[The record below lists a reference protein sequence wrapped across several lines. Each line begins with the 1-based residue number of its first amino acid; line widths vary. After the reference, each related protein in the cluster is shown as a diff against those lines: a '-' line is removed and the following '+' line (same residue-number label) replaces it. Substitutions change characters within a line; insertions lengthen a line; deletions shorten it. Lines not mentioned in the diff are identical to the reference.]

1 MLECTLPLES
11 VQSGK
16 ESDLSIWSAT
26 LLQSSFGSFWSL
38 IINSGPVAMLV
49 LLILLFFSVLS
60 WAIIFKKQKAFKEV
74 EQQSIEFHEEFQRRS
89 SLSEIYRECERFP
102 MSPLAGIFKS
112 GYAELNHRVQTAKA
126 KSETAELS
134 QQQVVM
140 NSLDGLQRTMR
151 KAAFS
156 EMLAMERSLSWLA
169 TTGAVTPFI
178 GLFGT
183 VVGIIN
189 AFQGLGLGGTT
200 TIQAVA
206 PGISE
211 ALVATA
217 AGLFAA
223 IPAVIG
229 YNYFIGR
236 LRHFGAEMDDFSVE
250 FLNLIER
257 SFS

>member
-1 MLECTLPLES
+1 LADVS
-11 VQSGK
+11 WV
-16 ESDLSIWSAT
+16 
-26 LLQSSFGSFWSL
+26 LLQSSLGSFWSL
-38 IINSGPVAMLV
+38 IAQSGPIAQAV
-49 LLILLFFSVLS
+49 LLVLLFFSILS
-60 WAIIFKKQKAFKEV
+60 WTIIIKKHKFYKEI
-74 EQQSIEFHEEFQRRS
+74 EQQSFEFHEDFQQSS
-89 SLSEIYRECERFP
+89 SLSEIYRDCERYP

-112 GYAELNHRVQTAKA
+112 GYQELNHRVQTAK
-126 KSETAELS
+126 SEDESSKEAQRQAVALGIS
-134 QQQVVM
+134 
-140 NSLDGLQRTMR
+140 GLERTLK
-151 KAAFS
+151 KAAMG
-156 EMLAMERSLSWLA
+156 EMVGMERSLSWLA

-189 AFQGLGLGGTT
+189 AFQGLGQGSTT

-229 YNYFIGR
+229 YNHFITR
-236 LRHFGAEMDDFSVE
+236 LRHFGVEMDDFSVE

-257 SFS
+257 SFG

>member
-1 MLECTLPLES
+1 MNPIFDSSL
-11 VQSGK
+11 
-16 ESDLSIWSAT
+16 T

-38 IINSGPVAMLV
+38 ILNSGPLAQAV
-49 LLILLFFSVLS
+49 LLLLVFFSVYS
-60 WAIIFKKQKAFKEV
+60 WAIIFKKHRTYSEV
-74 EQQSIEFHEEFQRRS
+74 SRQSVEFHEIFQERG
-89 SLSEIYRECERFP
+89 SLSEIYSECEHYP
-102 MSPLAGIFKS
+102 MSPLADIFKHGYQELKQRVKAAKDDS
-112 GYAELNHRVQTAKA
+112 GRKE
-126 KSETAELS
+126 
-134 QQQVVM
+134 VVM
-140 NSLDGLQRTMR
+140 SSMSGLQRTLNKSAM
-151 KAAFS
+151 A
-156 EMLAMERSLSWLA
+156 EMLAMEESLTWLA

-189 AFQGLGLGGTT
+189 AFEGLGAGGTT

-223 IPAVIG
+223 IPAVIA
-229 YNYFIGR
+229 YNHFINR
-236 LRHFGAEMDDFSVE
+236 LKVLGAEMDDFIVE

-257 SFS
+257 SFI

>member
-1 MLECTLPLES
+1 MIGVLA
-11 VQSGK
+11 QG
-16 ESDLSIWSAT
+16 
-26 LLQSSFGSFWSL
+26 SFGSFWSL
-38 IINSGPVAMLV
+38 ILQSGPVAQAV
-49 LLILLFFSVLS
+49 LLILLFFSVFS
-60 WAIIFKKQKAFKEV
+60 WAIIFKKYRIYKEV
-74 EQQSIEFHEEFQRRS
+74 EQQSVEFHEEFQRRS
-89 SLSEIYRECERFP
+89 SLSEIYRECESFP
-102 MSPLAGIFKS
+102 LSPLAGIFKS
-112 GYAELNHRVQTAKA
+112 GYQELTHRVQTAKA
-126 KSETAELS
+126 KSES
-134 QQQVVM
+134 SGQVQRQAVFDSI
-140 NSLDGLQRTMR
+140 NGLQRTLK
-151 KAAFS
+151 KAAMS
-156 EMLAMERSLSWLA
+156 EMLEMERSLNWLA
-169 TTGAVTPFI
+169 TTGSVTPFI

-189 AFQGLGLGGTT
+189 AFQGLGEGGTT

-229 YNYFIGR
+229 YNHFVNR
-236 LRHFGAEMDDFSVE
+236 LRQFGAEMDDFSAE

>member
-1 MLECTLPLES
+1 MNLGS
-11 VQSGK
+11 WV
-16 ESDLSIWSAT
+16 
-26 LLQSSFGSFWSL
+26 LLQGSFGSLWSL
-38 IINSGPVAMLV
+38 IANSGLVAQLV
-49 LLILLFFSVLS
+49 LLILLAFSVFS
-60 WAIIFKKQKAFKEV
+60 WSIIFKKYRFFKEV
-74 EQQSIEFHEEFQRRS
+74 REQSGAFFEEFGRS
-89 SLSEIYRECERFP
+89 HSLSEIYRSCERFP
-102 MSPLAGIFKS
+102 KSPLAGIFKAAYTQLHQDIGDS
-112 GYAELNHRVQTAKA
+112 AEGG
-126 KSETAELS
+126 ETALS
-134 QQQVVM
+134 
-140 NSLDGLQRTMR
+140 NPRALERALSR
-151 KAAFS
+151 ASIS
-156 EMLAMERSLSWLA
+156 EMTVLERSLSWLA

-189 AFQGLGLGGTT
+189 AFQGLGEGSTT

-229 YNYFIGR
+229 YNHFVND
-236 LRHFGAEMDDFSVE
+236 LKVFGAEMDDFASE
-250 FLNLIER
+250 LLSLLER

>member
-1 MLECTLPLES
+1 MT
-11 VQSGK
+11 GF
-16 ESDLSIWSAT
+16 
-26 LLQSSFGSFWSL
+26 LLQGSFASFWSL
-38 IINSGPVAMLV
+38 VMNSGPVAKMVLLV
-49 LLILLFFSVLS
+49 LLGFSVLS
-60 WAIIFKKQKAFKEV
+60 WAIMIKKYRIYKQV
-74 EQQSIEFHEEFQRRS
+74 ETQSQSFHGEFQRLS
-89 SLSEIYRECERFP
+89 SLSEIYRECEQYP

-112 GYAELNHRVQTAKA
+112 GYVELNYRVQSAR
-126 KSETAELS
+126 KSSDRNEADER
-134 QQQVVM
+134 QAVM
-140 NSLDGLQRTMR
+140 KGIDGLQRTLR
-151 KAAFS
+151 KAAMA
-156 EMLAMERSLSWLA
+156 EMLSMERSLSWLA

-189 AFQGLGLGGTT
+189 AFQGLGAGGTT

-229 YNYFIGR
+229 YNHFLSR
-236 LRHFGAEMDDFSVE
+236 LRHFGAEMDDFSAE
-250 FLNLIER
+250 FLNLVER
-257 SFS
+257 SFG

>member
-1 MLECTLPLES
+1 MTISNTVLA
-11 VQSGK
+11 QS
-16 ESDLSIWSAT
+16 D
-26 LLQSSFGSFWSL
+26 FGSFWTL
-38 IINSGPVAMLV
+38 IANSGPIALAV
-49 LLILLFFSVLS
+49 LLILVFFSIFS
-60 WAIIFKKQKAFKEV
+60 WTIIFKKVRTYNRV
-74 EQQSIEFHEEFQRRS
+74 EQESIEFHEEFRKRN
-89 SLSEIYRECERFP
+89 SLSEISQQCDRYP
-102 MSPLAGIFKS
+102 MSPLAGIFRR
-112 GYAELNHRVQTAKA
+112 GYEELTHRVQALENNGTG
-126 KSETAELS
+126 SEVDQREAILRS
-134 QQQVVM
+134 M
-140 NSLDGLQRTMR
+140 HGLQRTLQ
-151 KAAFS
+151 KASMA
-156 EMLAMERSLSWLA
+156 EMMTLEQSLSWLA

-189 AFQGLGLGGTT
+189 AFQGLGTGAAT

-229 YNYFIGR
+229 YNHLINR
-236 LRHFGAEMDDFSVE
+236 LRYLGAEMDDFSAE

-257 SFS
+257 SFT

>member
-1 MLECTLPLES
+1 MT
-11 VQSGK
+11 GF
-16 ESDLSIWSAT
+16 
-26 LLQSSFGSFWSL
+26 LLQGSFASFWSL
-38 IINSGPVAMLV
+38 VMNSGPVAKMVLLV
-49 LLILLFFSVLS
+49 LLGFSVLS
-60 WAIIFKKQKAFKEV
+60 WAIMIKKYRIYKQV
-74 EQQSIEFHEEFQRRS
+74 ETQSESFHGEFQRLS
-89 SLSEIYRECERFP
+89 SLSEIYRECEQYP

-112 GYAELNHRVQTAKA
+112 GYVELNYRVQSAR
-126 KSETAELS
+126 KSSDRNEADER
-134 QQQVVM
+134 QAVM
-140 NSLDGLQRTMR
+140 KGIDGLQRTLR
-151 KAAFS
+151 KAAMA
-156 EMLAMERSLSWLA
+156 EMLSMERSLSWLA

-189 AFQGLGLGGTT
+189 AFQGLGAGGTT

-229 YNYFIGR
+229 YNHFLSR
-236 LRHFGAEMDDFSVE
+236 LRHFGAEMDDFSAE
-250 FLNLIER
+250 FLNLVER
-257 SFS
+257 SFG

>member
-1 MLECTLPLES
+1 MT
-11 VQSGK
+11 GF
-16 ESDLSIWSAT
+16 
-26 LLQSSFGSFWSL
+26 LLQGSFASFWSL
-38 IINSGPVAMLV
+38 VMNSGPVAKMVLLV
-49 LLILLFFSVLS
+49 LLGFSVLS
-60 WAIIFKKQKAFKEV
+60 WAIMIKKYRIYKQV
-74 EQQSIEFHEEFQRRS
+74 ETQSESFHGEFQRLS
-89 SLSEIYRECERFP
+89 SLSEIYRECEQYP

-112 GYAELNHRVQTAKA
+112 GYVELNYRVQSAR
-126 KSETAELS
+126 KSSDRNEADER
-134 QQQVVM
+134 QAVM
-140 NSLDGLQRTMR
+140 KGIDGLQRTLR
-151 KAAFS
+151 KAAMA
-156 EMLAMERSLSWLA
+156 EMLSMERSLSWLA

-189 AFQGLGLGGTT
+189 AFQGLGAGGTT

-229 YNYFIGR
+229 YNHFLSR
-236 LRHFGAEMDDFSVE
+236 LRRFGAEMDDFSAE
-250 FLNLIER
+250 FLNLVER
-257 SFS
+257 SFG

>member
-1 MLECTLPLES
+1 MSE
-11 VQSGK
+11 
-16 ESDLSIWSAT
+16 LSLV

-38 IINSGPVAMLV
+38 IAQSGPIAQAV
-49 LLILLFFSVLS
+49 LLILLFFSVFS
-60 WAIIFKKQKAFKEV
+60 WTIIIKKHKLYKEI
-74 EQQSIEFHEEFQRRS
+74 EQQSLEFHEDFQKSS
-89 SLSEIYRECERFP
+89 SLSEIYRDCERYP

-112 GYAELNHRVQTAKA
+112 GYQELNHRVQTAKA
-126 KSETAELS
+126 EAESS
-134 QQQVVM
+134 QEAQRQAVLM
-140 NSLDGLQRTMR
+140 GIGGLERTLR
-151 KAAFS
+151 KAAMA
-156 EMLAMERSLSWLA
+156 EMMGMERSLNWLA

-189 AFQGLGLGGTT
+189 AFQGLGQGSTT

-229 YNYFIGR
+229 YNHFISR

-257 SFS
+257 SFG

>member
-1 MLECTLPLES
+1 
-11 VQSGK
+11 V
-16 ESDLSIWSAT
+16 

-38 IINSGPVAMLV
+38 IVQSGPVAQAV
-49 LLILLFFSVLS
+49 LLILLFFSILS
-60 WAIIFKKQKAFKEV
+60 WTIIIKKHRFYKEI
-74 EQQSIEFHEEFQRRS
+74 EQQSIEFHEDFQNSS
-89 SLSEIYRECERFP
+89 SLSEIYGDCERYP

-112 GYAELNHRVQTAKA
+112 GYQELNHRVQTAKA
-126 KSETAELS
+126 DDNSS
-134 QQQVVM
+134 QEAQRQAVLM
-140 NSLDGLQRTMR
+140 GLGGLERTLK
-151 KAAFS
+151 KAAMA
-156 EMLAMERSLSWLA
+156 EMMGMERSLSWLA

-189 AFQGLGLGGTT
+189 AFQGLGQGSTT

-229 YNYFIGR
+229 YNHFISR

-250 FLNLIER
+250 FLNLVER
-257 SFS
+257 SFG

>member
-1 MLECTLPLES
+1 MLLNS
-11 VQSGK
+11 V
-16 ESDLSIWSAT
+16 I
-26 LLQSSFGSFWSL
+26 LQSSFGSFWSL
-38 IINSGPVAMLV
+38 ILQSGPVAQLV
-49 LLILLFFSVLS
+49 LLILLGFSILS
-60 WAIIFKKQKAFKEV
+60 WAIIYKKYRLFRDIEN
-74 EQQSIEFHEEFQRRS
+74 QSIQFHEEFQQRS
-89 SLSEIYRECERFP
+89 SLSEIYQECERYP
-102 MSPLAGIFKS
+102 MSPLAGIFSS
-112 GYAELNHRVQTAKA
+112 GYQELNHRVQASSSDERSQKMTVMASMEGLKRTLSKA
-126 KSETAELS
+126 SMA
-134 QQQVVM
+134 
-140 NSLDGLQRTMR
+140 
-151 KAAFS
+151 
-156 EMLAMERSLSWLA
+156 EMLTMERSLNWLA

-189 AFQGLGLGGTT
+189 AFHGLGEGGTT

-229 YNYFIGR
+229 YNHFLNR
-236 LRHFGAEMDDFSVE
+236 LRQFGAEMDDFSVE

-257 SFS
+257 SFQ